1 MVKKKSNHVVTN
13 NLDSLINREIGRRMA
28 TNGIK
33 VLKSDIMAEIA
44 ETADVGW
51 DNVNM
56 IKRGMVT
63 PSLPVAI
70 KIARYFDLTV
80 EDVFKLQ

>member
-1 MVKKKSNHVVTN
+1 MANKKSSHVVTN
-13 NLDSLINREIGRRMA
+13 NLDSLINREIGKRMA

-33 VLKSDIMAEIA
+33 VLKSDVMAEIA
-44 ETADVGW
+44 ETAGVGW
-51 DNVNM
+51 DNINM

-70 KIARYFDLTV
+70 KIAHYFNLTV

>member
-1 MVKKKSNHVVTN
+1 MANKESNHVVIN

-33 VLKSDIMAEIA
+33 VLKSDIIAEIA
-44 ETADVGW
+44 ETSDVGW
-51 DNVNM
+51 DNINM

-70 KIARYFDLTV
+70 KIARYFDLAV

>member
-1 MVKKKSNHVVTN
+1 MVKKKSLHVVTN
-13 NLDSLINREIGRRMA
+13 DLDNLINREIGRRMA

-33 VLKSDIMAEIA
+33 VLKSDIVAEIA
-44 ETADVGW
+44 ETAGVGW

-56 IKRGMVT
+56 IKRGIVT

-70 KIARYFDLTV
+70 KIAQYFDLTV
-80 EDVFKLQ
+80 EDVFKLK

>member
-1 MVKKKSNHVVTN
+1 MVTN
-13 NLDSLINREIGRRMA
+13 DLDNLINREIGRRMA
-28 TNGIK
+28 VNGIK
-33 VLKSDIMAEIA
+33 VLKSDIIAELA
-44 ETADVGW
+44 ETAGVGW

-70 KIARYFDLTV
+70 KIAQYFDLTV

>member
-1 MVKKKSNHVVTN
+1 MVKNKSLHVVTN
-13 NLDSLINREIGRRMA
+13 DLDNLINKEIGRRMA
-28 TNGIK
+28 NNGIK
-33 VLKSDIMAEIA
+33 VRKADIIAEIA
-44 ETADVGW
+44 ETAGVGW

-56 IKRGMVT
+56 VKRGMVT

-70 KIARYFDLTV
+70 MIARYFDLSV

>member
-1 MVKKKSNHVVTN
+1 MVKKKSLHVVTN
-13 NLDSLINREIGRRMA
+13 DLDNLINKEIGRRMA

-44 ETADVGW
+44 ETAGVGW

-70 KIARYFDLTV
+70 KIAQYFDLTV